1 MHILIRFLWLISI
14 MSLSGS
20 ISHQSICKLLWLML
34 RFPFANWCLHS
45 KDGLGRV
52 IWFTLNYGG
61 GLDVCL
67 ISVDVCFPQVLFVSK
82 TCFMMHMTGRK
93 YRSVRCKTSIQLKT
107 DSVASPIALGLRK
120 AVLWS
125 LHLMYFRILLTFFFF
140 FWVVKPLEW
149 KAIFC
154 LSPITTGLYTP
165 RLTGWLWQ
173 KN

>member
-140 FWVVKPLEW
+140 FGSWNL
-149 KAIFC
+149 
-154 LSPITTGLYTP
+154 
-165 RLTGWLWQ
+165 
-173 KN
+173 